1 MPNFIIKTLGC
12 KVNQF
17 ESEGISN
24 YLIQN
29 GWNLSET
36 KPDVCIINT
45 CTVTGNATNQSKS
58 LINKIIKNH
67 KASRVIVTGC
77 YAQAESD
84 EIKEISG
91 VTDVIGHFD
100 KQQIPDLILKSIE
113 HTDIT
118 NDTENKFFKEMPA
131 ASYGSRTRPFLKIQD
146 GCDSFCTYCIVPYAR
161 GRSRSM
167 PFNKVIKTIKDY
179 KQNGYLETV
188 ISGIHV
194 GKYGYDLESKTNLTD
209 LLETIT
215 DKRLIDRVR
224 LGSIEPTE
232 IDNRLLEIVKNSDIV
247 CKHIHIPLQSGDS
260 GILKQMGRPYDREF
274 YKDLI
279 LKIKDLIPDISIG
292 TDIMVGFPGESESEY
307 QNSYDLINELPISYI
322 HVFPFSK
329 RKGTKAYDLEDN
341 LSKNELKLRCD
352 KLRSLGQDKKTDF
365 IKNFSKRSMDVLI
378 ERKRNSK
385 TGLLKG
391 ITSNYI
397 NIHFD
402 GDDKYRNSIQRL
414 NLAYNEKKMVME
426 GVLV

>member
-167 PFNKVIKTIKDY
+167 SFNKVIKTIKDY